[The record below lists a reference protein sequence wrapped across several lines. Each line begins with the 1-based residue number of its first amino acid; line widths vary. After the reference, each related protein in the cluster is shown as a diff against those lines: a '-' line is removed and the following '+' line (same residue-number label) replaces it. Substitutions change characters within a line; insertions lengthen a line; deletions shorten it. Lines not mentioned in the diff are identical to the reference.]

1 MPRLVLEGSAP
12 ASAELT
18 DETCDV
24 GRLANCHLTLSEP
37 QSSRKHFQV
46 EPRGSRWVVVD
57 LGSRNGTY
65 LNEERLSEPVALRHG
80 DAIRV
85 GESVVRY
92 EAAPE
97 PLPAGTKLGSVVLD
111 AVSGRSAWGTLYQ
124 ARQGSLERDVCVE
137 VVDPDLAGDPQLLER
152 YQRRAR
158 AAGAFEHQCVRA
170 VFDTSASSFKG
181 SGQLYTVFE
190 AFAGLT
196 LEERLMGAGPL
207 ERGAALSVL
216 AQVADALAHV
226 HGRGKLHGLLSPRAV
241 LVDAQNRVKLV
252 DLGEEP
258 GARLVPHQADG
269 ALLLAYAS
277 PEEAAGEPPG
287 APADLFSL
295 GLLAVRLLTG
305 RLPWGAG
312 LKRAEL
318 LERIAADEPVPLDE
332 LEGPLRE
339 LLGQLLAHAPGQRP
353 LAGEAARRLQELI
366 GLADSATKTA
376 EGRKG
381 GRKAEPPARARTT
394 SEDARERSGRRSSSS
409 SDDVRAEPRGR
420 PRDSAA
426 VAGPARPSSSA
437 AGPRPRDSAAG
448 SSPARRRPAS
458 SDDEGP
464 APAARGSDRL
474 PGGDRP
480 AVRAPSGAPA
490 VQRLRVSDR
499 MNQPEPGWY
508 LPVRLTLLGLGYGL
522 LFAAAA
528 LLVRLVA
535 RL

>member
-24 GRLANCHLTLSEP
+24 GRLASCHLTLSEP

-65 LNEERLSEPVALRHG
+65 LNEERLSDPVPLRHG

-85 GESVVRY
+85 GDSVVRY

-97 PLPAGTKLGSVVLD
+97 PLRPGTKLGSVVLD
-111 AVSGRSAWGTLYQ
+111 AVTGRSAWGTLYR
-124 ARQGSLERDVCVE
+124 AKQGSLERDVCVE
-137 VVDPDLAGDPQLLER
+137 VVDPDLAGDPELLER

-196 LEERLMGAGPL
+196 LEERLLGAGPL
-207 ERGAALSVL
+207 ERGPALAVL

-226 HGRGKLHGLLSPRAV
+226 HGRGKIHGLLSPRAV

-258 GARLVPHQADG
+258 GARLIPHQADG

-287 APADLFSL
+287 APSDLFSL
-295 GLLAVRLLTG
+295 GLLGVRLLTG

-312 LKRAEL
+312 KKRAEL

-353 LAGEAARRLQELI
+353 LAGEAARRLQELA
-366 GLADSATKTA
+366 GLADSATKAA
-376 EGRKG
+376 EGRK
-381 GRKAEPPARARTT
+381 GRKAEPPARARTS

-409 SDDVRAEPRGR
+409 SDDVRAR

-426 VAGPARPSSSA
+426 AAAPARPSSSA

-448 SSPARRRPAS
+448 SSAARRRPAS

-464 APAARGSDRL
+464 APPPRGSDRL
-474 PGGDRP
+474 AAGDRP